1 MKSPYIPISYWIQ
14 WAQTTIIKMHL
25 AISFEPSVSIRIGLS
40 FFWSLIFY
48 IPLNI
53 PKIALSLGNQ
63 ANIGISIHFHIICQ
77 SRYAKI
83 LIPSR

>member
-1 MKSPYIPISYWIQ
+1 MKSPYIPISYWMQ
-14 WAQTTIIKMHL
+14 WAQTTIIKMRL

-53 PKIALSLGNQ
+53 PKTALSLGNQ
-63 ANIGISIHFHIICQ
+63 ANIGISIHFHVICQ
-77 SRYAKI
+77 SGCAEI
-83 LIPSR
+83 PMPSR